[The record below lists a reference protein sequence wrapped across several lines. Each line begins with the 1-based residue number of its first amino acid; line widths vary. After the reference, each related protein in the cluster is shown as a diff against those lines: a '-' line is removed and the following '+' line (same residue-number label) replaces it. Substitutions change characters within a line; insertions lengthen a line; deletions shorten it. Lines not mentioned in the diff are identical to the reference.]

1 MKCWNE
7 RRLVYYITVAV
18 ENCLASIMILAQ
30 LPLLLIYLYYRAYQ
44 YQCTVEPDF
53 STTFSG
59 MDNLLKCTW
68 DERPP
73 A

>member
-7 RRLVYYITVAV
+7 SRLVYYITVAV

-30 LPLLLIYLYYRAYQ
+30 CLCYLFIYTTRAYQ

-53 STTFSG
+53 STTFPG